1 MAMTSPYGERR
12 KKFTETAKR
21 GGETRKAKTL
31 PSEIFD
37 WDNAIARFKA
47 MMAQRYPTQRRFD
60 TRKNL

>member
-1 MAMTSPYGERR
+1 MTSPYGERR

-21 GGETRKAKTL
+21 RGETRKAKTL

-47 MMAQRYPTQRRFD
+47 MMAQRYQRRGD
-60 TRKNL
+60 STPRKNL

>member
-1 MAMTSPYGERR
+1 MTSPYGERR

-47 MMAQRYPTQRRFD
+47 MMAQRYQQGGDSTP
-60 TRKNL
+60 RKNL